1 MKVRG
6 ERREE
11 LEAERKR
18 SASESARRA
27 RAKRKGRTRS
37 EGRVSGDDSWR
48 VPPVPIPNTEVK
60 PPRADGTRL
69 GTAWESRTLPGSKA
83 RERGK
88 RKFFPLPSIE
98 EKGGRAREAEPK
110 RESGGEAEAPG
121 GRNRPGR
128 RTAGRCGKRKRRAKG
143 AEAMILSSSMAEH
156 SAVNRRV
163 VSSSL
168 T

>member
-110 RESGGEAEAPG
+110 RESGGEAEAQEAGTGPG
-121 GRNRPGR
+121 GGRPGDAGNGRDAR
-128 RTAGRCGKRKRRAKG
+128 RARKR
-143 AEAMILSSSMAEH
+143 
-156 SAVNRRV
+156 
-163 VSSSL
+163 
-168 T
+168 